1 MLVEL
6 RITNFAIIDEV
17 YLEFTQGL
25 NIITGETG
33 AGKSIVIDAV
43 NVVLGASADR
53 DFIRSGS
60 DKATVEA
67 VFKIPPALQADIKH
81 LLDEESVDYET
92 LDELLFSREIR
103 TNGRSVARINGTVCK
118 LNTYR
123 EIGSLLL
130 DIHGQSEHLTLLRPR
145 EHIYL
150 LDRFA
155 NLESQRHEV
164 AKLVR
169 ELQQIRRT
177 MQDLQQD
184 EAALTRRAEILTYQ
198 VEEIDASK
206 LKLGEDEALKA
217 ESDRLANSE
226 KLMTLTLDAERLLFA
241 DEVGET
247 GAVELLEEASVVLGR
262 LAILDTTTQELATL
276 AETVSIQASELA
288 DGVRHYRERIDVSPH
303 QLDDIEERLTLISTL
318 KRKYGG
324 SIQAI
329 LDYAEKARTELE
341 NITHSEEHLAQLR
354 QQEEGLLRRIGV
366 VAGDLSKKRRHAADQ
381 LARLIERELKDLR
394 MEAAQFAVSIQ
405 QEELADG
412 CYINN
417 ERLAFD
423 HTGIDHVEFMIATN
437 FGEPLKPLAK
447 VASGGETARSML
459 ALKNVLSKADHTPTL
474 IFDEID
480 QGIGGR
486 LGAVLGEKL
495 WRLSTQ
501 HQVLCITHL
510 AQLACFGD
518 AHFRVSKGVVGK
530 RTITEVHTLNDA
542 GRLVELAQML
552 GSESDSARQNA
563 HDLLEYA
570 RQVKVSHQV
579 NL

>member
-17 YLEFTQGL
+17 YLEFSEGF
-25 NIITGETG
+25 NVMTGETG

-43 NVVLGASADR
+43 NVVLGATADR
-53 DFIRSGS
+53 DFIRTGS

-67 VFKIPPALQADIKH
+67 VFRIPQALQADIQH
-81 LLDEESVDYET
+81 MLDEESVDYQT

-103 TNGRSVARINGTVCK
+103 TNGRSVARINGSVCK

-155 NLESQRHEV
+155 GLEPQRHDL

-169 ELQQIRRT
+169 ELQHVRRT
-177 MQDLQQD
+177 MSDLLQD
-184 EAALTRRAEILTYQ
+184 EAALARRAEILTYQ

-226 KLMTLTLDAERLLFA
+226 KLMTLSLDAERLLFA

-247 GAVELLEEASVVLGR
+247 GAVELLEEASVVLSR
-262 LAILDTTTQELATL
+262 LALLDPSMQELATL
-276 AETVSIQASELA
+276 AETVSIQAGELA
-288 DGVRHYRERIDVSPH
+288 DGVRRYSERIDVSPQ
-303 QLDDIEERLTLISTL
+303 QLDYIEERLTLIATL

-329 LDYAEKARTELE
+329 LDYAEKARAELE
-341 NITHSEEHLAQLR
+341 NITHSEEHLAELR

-366 VAGDLSKKRRHAADQ
+366 VAGDLSQKRKHAGDQ
-381 LARLIERELKDLR
+381 LAQLIERELKDLR
-394 MEAAQFAVSIQ
+394 MDAAQFAVAIQ
-405 QEELADG
+405 QEELEDG
-412 CYINN
+412 CFVNN
-417 ERLAFD
+417 QRLAFD
-423 HTGIDHVEFMIATN
+423 HTGIDHVEFMIAAN

-486 LGAVLGEKL
+486 LGTVLGEKL

-542 GRLVELAQML
+542 GRQAELSQML
-552 GSESDSARQNA
+552 GAETDSARQNA
-563 HDLLEYA
+563 HDLLELA
-570 RQVKVSHQV
+570 RQIKVSHRV